1 MRRNLKKVVL
11 LLALCML
18 LTACGQTV
26 PVATEPV
33 ATGEQQTEEATS
45 ETMEETVAE
54 ETSIEDASEE
64 LATAEVETEEV
75 TTEEATTEEVTTEE
89 VTTEEAGTEETTV
102 AEEETTTEEDDKTAK
117 SKEESAEEVK
127 EKKPIVV
134 TRLEEPKT
142 LYATIALNVRRGPS
156 TDYERAGSL
165 AMAEDVL
172 VLGQADT
179 GWYFFMRNGEPVYA
193 SGKYLSETKPELP
206 PPAPPT
212 PQPNSGQT
220 AVAPA
225 GVIMVGDSRCVQMQ
239 EAVGGGGCSWVCENS
254 KEIKW
259 FQEKAIPRIDPS
271 VGRGT
276 KVVINMG
283 VNDPEH
289 YLKYVEVVNAKAAE
303 WVGRG
308 AKVYFVSVNPVWE
321 NPYTTQ
327 EQVDMFN
334 ANVPGMLSNVR
345 WIDTSSWLVANG
357 YRLVD
362 GLHYDGPTYVNI
374 FNLIMGSL

>member
-1 MRRNLKKVVL
+1 MRKNLKKIGL
-11 LLALCML
+11 LLALCLL
-18 LTACGQTV
+18 LTACGQTA
-26 PVATEPV
+26 PAATEPV
-33 ATGEQQTEEATS
+33 AASEQQTEEVTS
-45 ETMEETVAE
+45 ETVEETVAE
-54 ETSIEDASEE
+54 TVVEETTIEDASEE

-75 TTEEATTEEVTTEE
+75 TTEEVTTEE
-89 VTTEEAGTEETTV
+89 EITEETTTV
-102 AEEETTTEEDDKTAK
+102 EEETTAEEGVKPAKT
-117 SKEESAEEVK
+117 KEESAEEVK

-142 LYATIALNVRRGPS
+142 LYATMALNIRRGPS
-156 TDYERAGSL
+156 TDYEKAGSL
-165 AMAEDVL
+165 AMAEAVM

-179 GWYFFMRNGEPVYA
+179 GWYFFMRDGEPVYA

-206 PPAPPT
+206 PPAPAV

-254 KEIKW
+254 KEITW

-271 VGRGT
+271 VGKGT

-327 EQVDMFN
+327 EQVDTFN

-345 WIDTSSWLVANG
+345 WIDTSSWLITNG

>member
-1 MRRNLKKVVL
+1 MMKKTVL
-11 LLALCML
+11 LIALSL
-18 LTACGQTV
+18 LLSACGQAAPTATDVTETV
-26 PVATEPV
+26 EATETVATETV
-33 ATGEQQTEEATS
+33 ESTEQEMEEATS
-45 ETMEETVAE
+45 EVAE
-54 ETSIEDASEE
+54 ETAMETVVEE
-64 LATAEVETEEV
+64 TVEEESTVEETAVAEKPTEE
-75 TTEEATTEEVTTEE
+75 ES
-89 VTTEEAGTEETTV
+89 TEET
-102 AEEETTTEEDDKTAK
+102 
-117 SKEESAEEVK
+117 K
-127 EKKPIVV
+127 EKAPIVV

-142 LYATIALNVRRGPS
+142 LYATSAVNIRRGPS

-165 AMAEDVL
+165 AMADDVL
-172 VLGQADT
+172 ALGQADT
-179 GWYFFMRNGEPVYA
+179 GWYFFMKDGEPVYV
-193 SGKYLSETKPELP
+193 SDKYLSETKPELP
-206 PPAPPT
+206 PPAPAQ

-239 EAVGGGGCSWVCENS
+239 EAVGGGGCAWVCENS
-254 KEIKW
+254 KEITW
-259 FQEKAIPRIDPS
+259 FQDKAIPRIDPS
-271 VGRGT
+271 VGKGT

-303 WVGRG
+303 WTARG

-327 EQVDMFN
+327 EQVDTFN
-334 ANVPGMLSNVR
+334 ANVPGMLSGVT